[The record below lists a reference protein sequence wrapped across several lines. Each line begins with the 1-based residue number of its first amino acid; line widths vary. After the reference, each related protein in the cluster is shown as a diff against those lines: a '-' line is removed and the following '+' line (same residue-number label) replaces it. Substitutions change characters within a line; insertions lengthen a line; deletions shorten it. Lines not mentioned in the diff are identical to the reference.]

1 MHKQLFARIVEPERL
16 TIQDPEVL
24 CQEETQSSSVYKT
37 EALLCTEHI
46 CSGKRVKHVSTKVFT
61 SVSNRKSRTGCCSKF
76 SQKVHQ
82 MDGNYKTE
90 FSKRVVI
97 VQFTSAANCEVIGEI
112 TNHVE
117 GNCNFIPPPLI

>member
-24 CQEETQSSSVYKT
+24 CQEETQFSSVYKT
-37 EALLCTEHI
+37 EALLCTKHI
-46 CSGKRVKHVSTKVFT
+46 CSEKRVKHVSTKVFT
-61 SVSNRKSRTGCCSKF
+61 SVSNRKSRTGCCSEF
-76 SQKVHQ
+76 PQKVHQ
-82 MDGNYKTE
+82 RDGNYKTE

-97 VQFTSAANCEVIGEI
+97 VQFTSAANCVVIGEI

-117 GNCNFIPPPLI
+117 RNCNFISRLI